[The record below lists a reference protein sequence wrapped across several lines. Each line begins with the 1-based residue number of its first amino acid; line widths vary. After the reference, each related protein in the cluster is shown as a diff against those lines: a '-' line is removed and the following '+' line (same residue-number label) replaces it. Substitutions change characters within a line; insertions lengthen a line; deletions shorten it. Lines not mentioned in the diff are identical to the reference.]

1 MMEKIRA
8 YVVGGVAA
16 LGLMITSLAHAAP
29 WVDVSDIYL
38 RADIQAL
45 ADAGVIT
52 VPVNTYPL
60 MWSGIG
66 SDLSKVEPSVLSPG
80 LATAFA
86 RVNFYYRNAVENRGN
101 SRIKLAG
108 GSDPARFQHFGS
120 DYREKAEVQASHEY
134 LGDRFAFKV
143 AASAHYDPMDE
154 KEIRLD
160 DSYFAVA
167 LGNWMV
173 TAGAVDQ
180 WWGPG
185 FDTALHRSN
194 NARPLPSLML
204 SRNNAAAFETPWL
217 SWIGPWTLTTGISYL
232 EEERAVANPL
242 LWNFRGTIRPLR
254 QLEMGISWTT
264 MFCGEGE
271 ECGLSTLFDAIAGN
285 TTCVNGE
292 ASCDPELQS
301 KIGNQMAG
309 FDIRYADTWFD
320 IPVGLYLERT
330 CEDSSG
336 PMPWDLADCA
346 KLFGADTRFEF
357 DSQQYKLFFEYSD
370 TMVACGE
377 NQNAFNCFY
386 EHSTYK
392 SGSRYYGRSLGSTYD
407 SDANVYVLGL
417 IGQFA
422 NSHGFT
428 SLLRY
433 AQLNKDGK
441 TVNNG
446 WAPKPR
452 KEDLLML
459 ELSYRLPIWKGMM
472 SLGGTV
478 SQSEFEAD
486 DKDTNATLFGSYE
499 YRF

>member
-1 MMEKIRA
+1 MMEKVRA

-16 LGLMITSLAHAAP
+16 LGLLLSSLANSAP

-101 SRIKLAG
+101 ARIKLAG

-120 DYREKAEVQASHEY
+120 DYREKTDLQASYEY
-134 LGDRFAFKV
+134 LGDRFAFKL
-143 AASAHYDPMDE
+143 AASAHYDPFDE
-154 KEIRLD
+154 KEVRLD
-160 DSYFAVA
+160 DSYVAVA

-173 TAGAVDQ
+173 TAGAIEQ

-185 FDTALHRSN
+185 FDSALHRSN
-194 NARPLPSLML
+194 NARPRPSVML
-204 SRNNAAAFETPWL
+204 SRNNPKAFETPWL
-217 SWIGPWTLTTGISYL
+217 SWIGPWTLTAGVSIL
-232 EEERAVANPL
+232 EEERAVPDTL
-242 LWNFRGTIRPLR
+242 LWNFRGTLRPIQ
-254 QLEMGISWTT
+254 QLEIGFSWSTQ
-264 MFCGEGE
+264 FCGEGQ
-271 ECGLSTLFDAIAGN
+271 ECSFESVLKSITGQRDCRNA
-285 TTCVNGE
+285 GE
-292 ASCDPELQS
+292 AGCTNY
-301 KIGNQMAG
+301 GNQVAG
-309 FDIRYADTWFD
+309 YDIRYSDTWFNVP
-320 IPVGLYLERT
+320 IGLYYEQT
-330 CEDSSG
+330 CEDAKSAA
-336 PMPWDLADCA
+336 PWDIVDCGH
-346 KLFGADTRFEF
+346 FGGVDTRFNF
-357 DSQQYKLFFEYSD
+357 DSSQYKLFFEYTD
-370 TMVACGE
+370 TMVACGLDL
-377 NQNAFNCFY
+377 NSFNCMY
-386 EHSTYK
+386 EHSDYK
-392 SGSRYYGRSLGSTYD
+392 SGSRYYSRSYGSTYD

-422 NSHGFT
+422 NSQGFT
-428 SLLRY
+428 SLLRF

-441 TVNNG
+441 TVNNS
-446 WAPKPR
+446 WAPQPR

-459 ELSYRLPIWKGMM
+459 EFSYRLPIWKGMM

-486 DKDTNATLFGSYE
+486 ESDTNATLFGSYE

>member
-1 MMEKIRA
+1 MINIIRSVA
-8 YVVGGVAA
+8 TRFLLGVSIVISSSVA
-16 LGLMITSLAHAAP
+16 AAP
-29 WVDVSDIYL
+29 WVDVSDVYL

-60 MWSGIG
+60 MWAGIG
-66 SDLSKVEPSVLSPG
+66 ADLGRAEPSTLTRDIAQAYS
-80 LATAFA
+80 
-86 RVNFYYRNAVENRGN
+86 RVNYYYRSAVSNRGN
-101 SRIKLAG
+101 TRIKAAAAT
-108 GSDPARFQHFGS
+108 DAARFQHYGS
-120 DYREKAEVQASHEY
+120 DYREQGDLQVSHEY
-134 LGDRFAFKV
+134 MGERFAFK
-143 AASAHYDPMDE
+143 AAVSTHYDPIDGE
-154 KEIRLD
+154 TVRLD
-160 DSYFAVA
+160 DSYMSMI
-167 LGNWMV
+167 LGNWIF
-173 TAGAVDQ
+173 TAGAVEQ

-185 FDTALHRSN
+185 FDSALHKSN
-194 NARPLPSLML
+194 NARPTPSLML

-217 SWIGPWTLTTGISYL
+217 SWIGPWTLTTGISRL

-242 LWNFRGTIRPLR
+242 VWNFRGSIRPIR
-254 QLEMGISWTT
+254 QLEMGVSWTT

-271 ECGLSTLFDAIAGN
+271 DCSFSSLLDAISGG

-292 ASCDPELQS
+292 PSCDPALQS

-309 FDIRYADTWFD
+309 FDIRYADTLFD
-320 IPVGLYLERT
+320 IPFGVYLERT

-346 KLFGADTRFEF
+346 KLFGVDTRMNF
-357 DSQQYKLFFEYSD
+357 DEQQYKLFFEYSN

-377 NQNAFNCFY
+377 NENAFNCFY

-407 SDANVYVLGL
+407 SDAKVYALGL

-422 NSHGFT
+422 DSKGVT
-428 SLLRY
+428 SILRY
-433 AQLNKDGK
+433 AQLNNDGSSPSH
-441 TVNNG
+441 G
-446 WAPKPR
+446 WAPQPL

-459 ELSYRLPIWKGMM
+459 ELSYRMPIWQGMM
-472 SLGGTV
+472 SVGGAV
-478 SQSEFEAD
+478 SRSEFDAQDSESDAS
-486 DKDTNATLFGSYE
+486 LFGTYE